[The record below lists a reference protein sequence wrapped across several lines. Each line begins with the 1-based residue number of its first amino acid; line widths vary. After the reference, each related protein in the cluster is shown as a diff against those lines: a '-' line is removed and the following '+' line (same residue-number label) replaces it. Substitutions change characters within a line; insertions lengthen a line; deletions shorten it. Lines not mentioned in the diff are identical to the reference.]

1 MRKEE
6 CFAMWA
12 PAGVV
17 WAQWAK
23 PVSFVDLDPLLL
35 APAPDPGDWTVP
47 GLDRVPTERNLAIVV
62 DLRSEDAV
70 RAGVMLARLGYRPV
84 PLFNGTDGPHAIIDV
99 DPLMRRLVSG
109 CSHIADAALRPD
121 APPAFLLDARR
132 MDPDLVPEPG
142 RFDNRWV
149 TLPQDFP
156 SGTFLLTHGVSVA
169 ILVQR
174 DRTDPRPDLAHV
186 LRRWQDAG
194 LRLQA
199 IDLNQP
205 GDPQPL
211 RVEAPSLFRRAW
223 YRAVAVM
230 GLHRN
235 NVGGFGA
242 TIPEEGSGFSGG
254 FG

>member
-6 CFAMWA
+6 CFAIWA

-35 APAPDPGDWTVP
+35 THEADPGDWTVP
-47 GLDRVPTERNLAIVV
+47 GLERVPTERNLAVV
-62 DLRSEDAV
+62 IDLRSEDAV

-109 CSHIADAALRPD
+109 AAHIAEAGLRPD

-156 SGTFLLTHGVSVA
+156 SATFLLTHGVSA
-169 ILVQR
+169 ALLVQR
-174 DRTDPRPDLAHV
+174 DRLDPRPDLAHV
-186 LRRWQDAG
+186 VRRWQDAG
-194 LRLQA
+194 MRLEA

-205 GDPQPL
+205 SDPQPL
-211 RVEAPSLFRRAW
+211 HVEAPSLFRRAW

-235 NVGGFGA
+235 NVGGFGG
-242 TIPEEGSGFSGG
+242 TIPQEGSGFYGAG
-254 FG
+254 

>member
-6 CFAMWA
+6 CFALWA

-23 PVSFVDLDPLLL
+23 PVPFVDLDPMLL
-35 APAPDPGDWTVP
+35 APAPDPGDWSVP
-47 GLDRVPTERNLAIVV
+47 GLERAPTERNLAAVV

-84 PLFNGTDGPHAIIDV
+84 PLFNGTDGPHATIDV
-99 DPLMRRLVSG
+99 DPLLRRLVSG
-109 CSHIADAALRPD
+109 APLIAEAGLRPD

-156 SGTFLLTHGVSVA
+156 SATFLLTHGVTA
-169 ILVQR
+169 ALLVQR

-186 LRRWQDAG
+186 LRRWQEAG
-194 LRLQA
+194 VRLLA

-211 RVEAPSLFRRAW
+211 EVEAPSLFRRAW

-235 NVGGFGA
+235 NVGGFGG
-242 TIPEEGSGFSGG
+242 TVPEQSSGFYGAG
-254 FG
+254 